1 MRELA
6 KGRNIDEEKDI
17 WDKVEAIRE
26 YARQAKNKQLEID
39 AAEIKRRWFEFLGDT
54 VQRADGGEGTTCPT
68 VRYPFSLTKGRR
80 RSIWS
85 RRRTGPGMRS
95 RCDPVVTFAFLFLS
109 VEMHGREIGF
119 EPQEARA
126 RRPEMAPRPSGT
138 AD

>member
-54 VQRADGGEGTTCPT
+54 VQRADGGRYYLPDRPVPIFPDEGSPPIDLVTA
-68 VRYPFSLTKGRR
+68 KN
-80 RSIWS
+80 RS
-85 RRRTGPGMRS
+85 GNEVQM
-95 RCDPVVTFAFLFLS
+95 
-109 VEMHGREIGF
+109 
-119 EPQEARA
+119 
-126 RRPEMAPRPSGT
+126 
-138 AD
+138 